1 MAQTLLALCALVCAL
16 ILSLSARQA
25 THHRT
30 AASERGEIEV
40 RIGQVGGDL
49 LDFGTALPFAPEAAA
64 PASDGTFWGAT
75 SLPDWDGLEQQVDVM
90 AEHGTLPV
98 HVRAEVDAV
107 VKSGEAFVATASA
120 SPYRRVRLVL
130 RSEMDTAVVLE
141 RIYSG
146 G

>member
-30 AASERGEIEV
+30 AASQQGEIEV

-49 LDFGTALPFAPEAAA
+49 LEFGASLPFSSGGA
-64 PASDGTFWGAT
+64 ASDGTFWGAA
-75 SLPDWDGLEQQVDVM
+75 SLADWDGLEQQLEIP
-90 AEHGTLPV
+90 AEHGTLAVDV
-98 HVRAEVDAV
+98 HAEVDAV
-107 VKSGEAFVATASA
+107 VKSGEAFVATAGA
-120 SPYRRVRLVL
+120 SPYRRVRLVA
-130 RSEMDTAVVLE
+130 RSAMDTAVVLE

>member
-49 LDFGTALPFAPEAAA
+49 LEFGTSLPFSPTGAP
-64 PASDGTFWGAT
+64 SDGTFWGAG
-75 SLPDWDGLEQQVDVM
+75 SLEAWDGLEQQFDLP

-98 HVRAEVDAV
+98 SVHAEVDAV
-107 VKSGEAFVATASA
+107 VKSGETFVATTGA
-120 SPYRRVRLVL
+120 SPYRRVQLVV
-130 RSEMDTAVVLE
+130 RSAMDTAVVLE